1 MNTEC
6 EKNIFPRLFAQA
18 AIWLLIAF
26 GIGFAAWTVFFTE
39 TGNGD
44 NVEHIHAT
52 WLIAYGEVPYRD
64 FFQHHNPLLWY
75 LFAPVIRL
83 FGGNALQIL
92 DAAHAMA
99 LSAGFAFLFVV
110 YKICTRF
117 FASRYAALL
126 SLLVLCPPYY
136 YIYCFNY
143 NFIFLPVLVLYHVYQ
158 CDAF

>member
-52 WLIAYGEVPYRD
+52 WLVAYGEVPYRD

-83 FGGNALQIL
+83 LGGNALQIL

-99 LSAGFAFLFVV
+99 LS
-110 YKICTRF
+110 
-117 FASRYAALL
+117 L
-126 SLLVLCPPYY
+126 SL
-136 YIYCFNY
+136 IH
-143 NFIFLPVLVLYHVYQ
+143 I
-158 CDAF
+158 

>member
-52 WLIAYGEVPYRD
+52 WLVAYGEVPYRD
-64 FFQHHNPLLWY
+64 FFQHHNPLMWY
-75 LFAPVIRL
+75 LFAPLVNQAAWRQCLTDFGRGTCHGSQCRIRL
-83 FGGNALQIL
+83 SFHRI
-92 DAAHAMA
+92 
-99 LSAGFAFLFVV
+99 
-110 YKICTRF
+110 
-117 FASRYAALL
+117 
-126 SLLVLCPPYY
+126 
-136 YIYCFNY
+136 
-143 NFIFLPVLVLYHVYQ
+143 
-158 CDAF
+158 

>member
-1 MNTEC
+1 MAVDC
-6 EKNIFPRLFAQA
+6 FRDWFCSLDR
-18 AIWLLIAF
+18 
-26 GIGFAAWTVFFTE
+26 FFTE

-52 WLIAYGEVPYRD
+52 WLVAYGEVPYRD

-83 FGGNALQIL
+83 LGGNALQIL

-99 LSAGFAFLFVV
+99 LSAGFAFLFIV

-117 FASRYAALL
+117 LL
-126 SLLVLCPPYY
+126 PDMPLC
-136 YIYCFNY
+136 
-143 NFIFLPVLVLYHVYQ
+143 
-158 CDAF
+158 